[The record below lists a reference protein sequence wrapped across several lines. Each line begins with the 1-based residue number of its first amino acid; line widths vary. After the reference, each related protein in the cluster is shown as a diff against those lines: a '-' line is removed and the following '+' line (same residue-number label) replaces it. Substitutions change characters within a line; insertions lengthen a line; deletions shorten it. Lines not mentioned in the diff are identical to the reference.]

1 MESKVLKLTK
11 EQIKATSN
19 TQRELLYKIQV
30 AKDNYAILM
39 SRIKDKNA
47 FNNAD
52 VLNSLDSV
60 GQASVSLCTFL
71 NFQIQI
77 LNLEL
82 LDDFLLEKGFDINKD
97 AYGKS
102 QLIINDEKLYIED
115 DNGTLLPI
123 DTLFD
128 NIVNT
133 IQNANN

>member
-102 QLIINDEKLYIED
+102 QLIINDEKPNE
-115 DNGTLLPI
+115 
-123 DTLFD
+123 
-128 NIVNT
+128 
-133 IQNANN
+133 

>member
-1 MESKVLKLTK
+1 MLIQYLLQKLKTGD
-11 EQIKATSN
+11 ATSIN
-19 TQRELLYKIQV
+19 L
-30 AKDNYAILM
+30 
-39 SRIKDKNA
+39 NA
-47 FNNAD
+47 TPGKLATRFDIAD
-52 VLNSLDSV
+52 FLDI
-60 GQASVSLCTFL
+60 
-71 NFQIQI
+71 NP
-77 LNLEL
+77 EL

>member
-82 LDDFLLEKGFDINKD
+82 LDDLLLEKGFDINKD